1 MKQVIA
7 FVSMILCLATFSS
20 QQLVAAPAIQQEQN
34 KCLINSPASGSQ
46 LRGQVVITG
55 SATHADF
62 KWYQIGYA
70 PDPNPTGKWTFFLSS
85 ETAVPSGRLG
95 VWNTAQIPDG
105 TYQLILEVHRK
116 DTNNDH
122 CFAQKL
128 YVNNTAPTATFT
140 AQPLPTPA
148 DTPTPFPATTATP
161 TVAIEQPPTA
171 TPRPTPTYSPI
182 DNPTPT
188 PATTGFKLPI
198 DPASIRNASCRG
210 AELTIAVAVI
220 VVLYFVIRSVMVSGV
235 RKIWKPRDIE
245 GFHTRRPRQS

>member
-7 FVSMILCLATFSS
+7 FLSAILCLVAFRT
-20 QQLVAAPAIQQEQN
+20 QPLVAAPATQQDQN
-34 KCLINSPASGSQ
+34 RCLISSPVSGSQ
-46 LRGQVVITG
+46 LQGQVVITG

-62 KWYQIGYA
+62 QWYRLGYA
-70 PDPNPTGKWTFFLSS
+70 PDPNPDGKYTFFTSS

-95 VWNTAQIPDG
+95 VWDTSQVPDG
-105 TYQLILEVHRK
+105 TYQLILEVYRK

-122 CFAQKL
+122 CFVQKL

-140 AQPLPTPA
+140 AQPLPTA
-148 DTPTPFPATTATP
+148 ANTPTPFPTSPATP

-188 PATTGFKLPI
+188 AATTGFKLPI
-198 DPASIRNASCRG
+198 DPGSIQNASCRG
-210 AELTIAVAVI
+210 AELTIAVAVV
-220 VVLYFVIRSVMVSGV
+220 VVLYFVIRSIMISGV
-235 RKIWKPRDIE
+235 RRFGKPRDIE
-245 GFHTRRPRQS
+245 GFHTRRPRQN